1 MVEIN
6 KKNKKLYVVEYWRND
21 GDWHSIGYDLNPAYT
36 FYAKDDKEAR
46 QLALGYIKE
55 NEVENEDFWISKLAE
70 LKIERRK
77 VRISNKKQGLSKLL
91 GNPKGAI
98 RKASFA
104 PLKDR
109 VVGAR

>member
-1 MVEIN
+1 MTD
-6 KKNKKLYVVEYWRND
+6 KKLYVVEYWKND
-21 GDWHSIGYDLNPAYT
+21 GAWHSVGYDLSPTYT

-55 NEVENEDFWISKLAE
+55 NKVENEDFWISKLAE

-77 VRISNKKQGLSKLL
+77 VRINNKRLDLSKLL
-91 GNPKGAI
+91 GNLKEAI

-104 PLKDR
+104 PLEDR
-109 VVGAR
+109 VVGTR

>member
-1 MVEIN
+1 MTD
-6 KKNKKLYVVEYWRND
+6 KKLYVVKYWKND
-21 GDWHSIGYDLNPAYT
+21 GEWHPAGYDISPTYT

-55 NEVENEDFWISKLAE
+55 NKVENEDFWISKLAE

-77 VRISNKKQGLSKLL
+77 VRISNKRLDLSKLL
-91 GNPKGAI
+91 GNLKEAI

-104 PLKDR
+104 PLEDR
-109 VVGAR
+109 VVGTR